1 MMRNSEFCISHFAF
15 KNCFGRVFVF
25 VCAATLRMK
34 LLTLS
39 ICLGLGM
46 AALNLFGL
54 LKPAE
59 FAAAA
64 RKVPRSLPLGYV
76 FMLLGTGWFIWNV
89 QGESLA
95 DFEAMKPYLYALFV
109 GVGVGT
115 CVYVKDFLAARG
127 LAVVMLLLA
136 KLMLDAQRWADSEW
150 RLVIAV
156 WAYAL
161 VAAGMW
167 FTAWP
172 WRMRDLLNWLTASE
186 QRTRIGSG
194 LRMAFGLFVAALGFA
209 VFRAGER

>member
-1 MMRNSEFCISHFAF
+1 MELSI
-15 KNCFGRVFVF
+15 
-25 VCAATLRMK
+25 
-34 LLTLS
+34 LS
-39 ICLGLGM
+39 ICLGLGV
-46 AALNLFGL
+46 AALNLFGVV
-54 LKPAE
+54 KPAE

-76 FMLLGTGWFIWNV
+76 SMLLGTGWFIWNV
-89 QGESLA
+89 KGESLA
-95 DFEAMKPYLYALFV
+95 DFEPMKPYLYALFA
-109 GVGVGT
+109 GVGVGA

-161 VAAGMW
+161 VVAGMW

-172 WRMRDLLNWLTASE
+172 WRMRDLLNWLTADE

-194 LRMAFGLFVAALGFA
+194 LRVAFGLFVAVLGFT
-209 VFRAGER
+209 VFRGGGG